1 MKGWHRNLLIAIG
14 LLTVLGSVAYAQ
26 VPNPPAAEFPYT
38 GNRTAVWI
46 VAQLHILFAAFILGA
61 PIFVVI
67 SEWLGYRK
75 QDLRY
80 DRLAKE
86 VTKVTVILYSM
97 TALTGGLFIFVLL
110 ATYPQFTTWLI
121 NHFFLI
127 FAVIYP
133 LLFISETIVLY
144 LYFYTWDAMKGEK
157 KARHIALGV
166 LLNLI
171 GAVTLFVIDGP
182 TAFMN
187 TPAKAEGAS
196 IVEFIQNATLW
207 DKVYNYSWMPMNLH
221 RLVGNVTFGGFIAG
235 LIAAYQFLGSKK
247 EEDRAYYDW
256 MGFVGNLIGVGALL
270 FLPFMGYLLAY
281 ELCDYDASICP
292 YMMAD
297 QLSMFFEMQ
306 GAMVGLIFL
315 ASNYYIWL
323 SMKRIEGV
331 ERVRMSLFTLLAMVA
346 TPLVMGVAWDRYPAP
361 DPTSLLFLLPLV
373 LLPPI
378 LGKFI
383 PMTVSSGTF
392 IKIGFLMIVIGNA
405 IWMTPHGF
413 VPTGAKLV
421 AELELPSEWN
431 FLALMPAKNAAAFTL
446 VFVTVLNYIMYNRAI
461 RQGTI
466 VWGKIDFASQFVLI
480 FLAFSAIWTM
490 GLMGAVRSLL
500 RKYFHTYNLVPDFTP
515 ESFTPTLAYSAWWI
529 TAITLLFYIVVSFAI
544 IVTLRASEA
553 KGHAPESKAVP
564 AGAK

>member
-1 MKGWHRNLLIAIG
+1 
-14 LLTVLGSVAYAQ
+14 
-26 VPNPPAAEFPYT
+26 
-38 GNRTAVWI
+38 
-46 VAQLHILFAAFILGA
+46 
-61 PIFVVI
+61 
-67 SEWLGYRK
+67 
-75 QDLRY
+75 
-80 DRLAKE
+80 
-86 VTKVTVILYSM
+86 
-97 TALTGGLFIFVLL
+97 
-110 ATYPQFTTWLI
+110 
-121 NHFFLI
+121 
-127 FAVIYP
+127 
-133 LLFISETIVLY
+133 
-144 LYFYTWDAMKGEK
+144 
-157 KARHIALGV
+157 
-166 LLNLI
+166 
-171 GAVTLFVIDGP
+171 
-182 TAFMN
+182 
-187 TPAKAEGAS
+187 
-196 IVEFIQNATLW
+196 
-207 DKVYNYSWMPMNLH
+207 
-221 RLVGNVTFGGFIAG
+221 
-235 LIAAYQFLGSKK
+235 
-247 EEDRAYYDW
+247 
-256 MGFVGNLIGVGALL
+256 
-270 FLPFMGYLLAY
+270 
-281 ELCDYDASICP
+281 
-292 YMMAD
+292 
-297 QLSMFFEMQ
+297 
-306 GAMVGLIFL
+306 
-315 ASNYYIWL
+315 
-323 SMKRIEGV
+323 
-331 ERVRMSLFTLLAMVA
+331 MVA

-373 LLPPI
+373 VLPPI

-544 IVTLRASEA
+544 IVTLRAPEA
-553 KGHAPESKAVP
+553 KGHAHEAKAVP

>member
-1 MKGWHRNLLIAIG
+1 MALIA
-14 LLTVLGSVAYAQ
+14 LLALFGGAAYAQ
-26 VPNPPAAEFPYT
+26 APGTPPVEFPYT

-46 VAQLHILFAAFILGA
+46 VAQLHILFAGFILGA

-75 QDLRY
+75 QDPRY

-121 NHFFLI
+121 NHFFI
-127 FAVIYP
+127 VFAVIYP
-133 LLFISETIVLY
+133 LLFIGETFVLY
-144 LYFYTWDAMKGEK
+144 MYFYTWDAWKGNK

-171 GAVTLFVIDGP
+171 GSITLFVIDGP
-182 TAFMN
+182 TSFMN
-187 TPAKAEGAS
+187 TPVKAEGVS
-196 IVEFIQNATLW
+196 PVEFLATASVW
-207 DKVYNYSWMPMNLH
+207 DKMFNYSWMPLNLH
-221 RLVGNVTFGGFIAG
+221 RLVGNVTFGGFVAG
-235 LIAAYQFLGSKK
+235 LIAAYMYMGSTKD
-247 EEDRAYYDW
+247 EERAYYDW
-256 MGFVGNLIGVGALL
+256 MGFVGNMIGVGALL

-306 GAMVGLIFL
+306 GAMIGLIFL

-331 ERVRMSLFTLLAMVA
+331 EKVRMTIIAPIVMVA
-346 TPLVMGVAWDRYPAP
+346 LPLVMTKVLTDYPAP
-361 DPTSLLFLLPLV
+361 DPKSLMFLLPM
-373 LLPPI
+373 LLAPAI
-378 LGKFI
+378 LGRFI
-383 PMTVSSGTF
+383 PITVSSRTV
-392 IKIGFLMIVIGNA
+392 IKIGFLMVVVGNA
-405 IWMTPHGF
+405 IWLTPHGF

-421 AELELPSEWN
+421 AELELPADWN
-431 FLALMPAKNAAAFTL
+431 FLALMPAKNSAAFTL
-446 VFVTVLNYIMYNRAI
+446 VFVTVVNYIIYNRAVT
-461 RQGTI
+461 QGTI
-466 VWGKIDFASQFVLI
+466 VWGKIDYASQFVLI

-500 RKYFHTYNLVPDFTP
+500 RKYFHTYNLLPDFTA
-515 ESFTPTLAYSAWWI
+515 ESFTPTLAYSAWYI
-529 TAITLLFYIVVSFAI
+529 TGITVVFYAVVSFAI
-544 IVTLRASEA
+544 IVTLRASHPKE
-553 KGHAPESKAVP
+553 HAPEGSPVP

>member
-1 MKGWHRNLLIAIG
+1 MALIA
-14 LLTVLGSVAYAQ
+14 LLALFGGVAYAQ
-26 VPNPPAAEFPYT
+26 APGTPPVEFPYT

-46 VAQLHILFAAFILGA
+46 VAQLHILFAGFILGA

-75 QDLRY
+75 QDPRY

-121 NHFFLI
+121 NHFFI
-127 FAVIYP
+127 VFAVIYP
-133 LLFISETIVLY
+133 LLFIGETFVLY
-144 LYFYTWDAMKGEK
+144 MYFYTWDAWKGNK

-171 GAVTLFVIDGP
+171 GSITLFVIDGP
-182 TAFMN
+182 TSFMN
-187 TPAKAEGAS
+187 TPVKAEGVS
-196 IVEFIQNATLW
+196 PVEFLATASVW
-207 DKVYNYSWMPMNLH
+207 DKMFNYSWMPLNLH
-221 RLVGNVTFGGFIAG
+221 RLVGNVTFGGFVAG
-235 LIAAYQFLGSKK
+235 LIAAYMYMGSTKD
-247 EEDRAYYDW
+247 EERAYYDW
-256 MGFVGNLIGVGALL
+256 MGFVGNMIGVGALL

-306 GAMVGLIFL
+306 GAMIGLIFL

-331 ERVRMSLFTLLAMVA
+331 EKVRMTIIAPIVMVA
-346 TPLVMGVAWDRYPAP
+346 LPLVMTKVLTDYPAP
-361 DPTSLLFLLPLV
+361 DPKSLMFLLPM
-373 LLPPI
+373 LLAPAI
-378 LGKFI
+378 LGRFI
-383 PMTVSSGTF
+383 PITVSSRTV
-392 IKIGFLMIVIGNA
+392 IKIGFLMVVVGNA
-405 IWMTPHGF
+405 IWLTPHGF

-421 AELELPSEWN
+421 AELELPADWN
-431 FLALMPAKNAAAFTL
+431 FLALMPAKNSAAFTL
-446 VFVTVLNYIMYNRAI
+446 VFVTVVNYIIYNRAVT
-461 RQGTI
+461 QGTI
-466 VWGKIDFASQFVLI
+466 VWGKIDYASQFVLI

-500 RKYFHTYNLVPDFTP
+500 RKYFHTYNLLPDFTA
-515 ESFTPTLAYSAWWI
+515 ESFTPTLAYSAWYI
-529 TAITLLFYIVVSFAI
+529 TGITVVFYAVVSFAI
-544 IVTLRASEA
+544 IVTLRASHPKE
-553 KGHAPESKAVP
+553 HAPEGSPVP